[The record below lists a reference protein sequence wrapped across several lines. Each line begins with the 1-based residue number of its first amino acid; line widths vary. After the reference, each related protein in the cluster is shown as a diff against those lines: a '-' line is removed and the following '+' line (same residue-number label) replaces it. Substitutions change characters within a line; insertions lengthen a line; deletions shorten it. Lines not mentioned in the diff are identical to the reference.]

1 MATKPADAVEL
12 YTDDWY
18 LVRNG
23 QVIGL
28 CRDCW
33 RPRLGASWSGRCLH
47 CHEASLLPIGPEGI
61 DETGETWTD
70 LYVDTRHDE

>member
-12 YTDDWY
+12 STDDWY
-18 LVRNG
+18 LVRRG

-33 RPRLGASWSGRCLH
+33 QPRPGASWSGRCLD
-47 CHEASLLPIGPEGI
+47 CHEAGLLPSGPEGI
-61 DETGETWTD
+61 DETGETWSD
-70 LYVDTRHDE
+70 LYVNISQDE